1 MTLNGTDYAHGARA
15 GTAAKAALFAICLIV
30 LTALLQIGL
39 GARGFF

>member
-1 MTLNGTDYAHGARA
+1 MRLNGTEYDHPPRA
-15 GTAAKAALFAICLIV
+15 GTAAKAALFAICVIV